1 MLIGVRNVAE
11 MTPAQRKVHDAI
23 ASGPRAGV
31 PLPFLAMLDVPDLA
45 NAIQSI
51 GAAIRFSGAL
61 PAPLREVA
69 ILATAAAFGS
79 GYEWDYHLPIAR
91 DLGVEETTI
100 TAAASG
106 RSAEAATPAHQAII
120 ALCRDAVLNCQ
131 VNQDRLKELV
141 ERVGAPAA
149 SEVVAIAGYY
159 QLLAL
164 FLSAGAL
171 DHGIT
176 DPAG

>member
-1 MLIGVRNVAE
+1 MLIGVRDVAE
-11 MTPAQRKVHDAI
+11 MTPRQRAVHDAI

-45 NAIQSI
+45 QAIQSI

-91 DLGVEETTI
+91 DLDVAEATI
-100 TAAASG
+100 AAAGSG
-106 RSAEAATPAHQAII
+106 LPSDAATPEDQAII
-120 ALCRDAVLNCQ
+120 ALCRDAVLNSQ
-131 VNQDRLKELV
+131 VDQDRLKELV
-141 ERVGAPAA
+141 DYVGAAAA
-149 SEVVAIAGYY
+149 SELVAIAGYY

-171 DHGIT
+171 DH
-176 DPAG
+176 AVKR

>member
-45 NAIQSI
+45 HAIQSV

-91 DLGVEETTI
+91 DLGVAEATI
-100 TAAASG
+100 AAARSG
-106 RSAEAATPAHQAII
+106 QPSEAATPAEQAIV
-120 ALCRDAVLNCQ
+120 ALCRNAVLNSR
-131 VNQDRLKELV
+131 VDQDRLKELV
-141 ERVGAPAA
+141 DDIGAAAA
-149 SEVVAIAGYY
+149 SELVAIAGYY

-164 FLSAGAL
+164 FLAAGAL
-171 DHGIT
+171 DHAVT
-176 DPAG
+176 R